1 MKTLFKAGVS
11 LGVLVAMAAAGG
23 KAEAAGFAIKEQS
36 GSSLGQAFSNAST
49 GTGDISHMF
58 FNPATLAKH
67 NSFQFVALGSYV
79 APISD
84 VSNATG
90 VFGGPA
96 SYNDIADEGL
106 VPAFYASAPIMDGLV
121 VGLGVNAPFG
131 LVTEYPSDWVG
142 RTHGIKSDLSTINI
156 NPAVG
161 WQITDMV
168 SVGAGLR
175 FQYADA
181 ELTNAGPMGTVAKL
195 EGDDWGYGFNFG
207 ILFEPTDSLRIGA
220 GYQSEIEHTLDGQV
234 TSFFG
239 GTALGALGAQ
249 ADFTSPDMVTLGMTY
264 DIDEQWSVSAEAQYT
279 FWSTFDELRVTTSGV
294 PISVT
299 QENWDDQIF
308 LSVGGEYRMDEKWAF
323 RAGIA
328 YDETP
333 IDDSFRTPRIPGG
346 SRYWLAVGASY
357 EVNEWFGIDA
367 GYTHIFVED
376 TEVRLNGSESA
387 PTAGPLSADY
397 ENGIDIFTVQA
408 RFSF

>member
-79 APISD
+79 APVSD